1 ESAVEQFREWQPHL
15 VWMDMH
21 MPVMDGVE
29 ATRHIRDLPGGKNT
43 RVLAITASVFEEQRV
58 RIMEAGCDGVVYKPF
73 KAHEIFDA
81 MAEQLDVRYIHA
93 SDEQAESDGSG
104 YTVSPAELERLPAT
118 VRQALADSIVNLSV
132 DNVNTAIQQVQNLN
146 PGLAGRLQSLAD
158 NLQYSEILKLLN
170 RVD

>member
-29 ATRHIRDLPGGKNT
+29 ATVHIRDLPGGKNA
-43 RVLAITASVFEEQRV
+43 RVLAITASVFEDQRV

-104 YTVSPAELERLPAT
+104 YTVSPAELEILPAT

-132 DNVNTAIQQVQNLN
+132 DNVNTAIEQVQNLD
-146 PGLAGRLQSLAD
+146 PGLADRLQSLAD